1 MMTSTRALV
10 AVLVVILS
18 ALSFPVLDRVIAQ
31 VQLPQMPQ
39 IPEKGALVPPTT
51 PVITAPKPGVTL
63 APPITVKGT
72 TSGRAKVTVTATLQ
86 LRVPLTAIDSNL
98 AETTTNADAKGNWQ
112 VSLSYRIP
120 VRVSG
125 AEVVIKAVAANPVT
139 GQKSSEAQ
147 VIIKPRR

>member
-1 MMTSTRALV
+1 MTSARVLAVVLV
-10 AVLVVILS
+10 AVIIAWLY
-18 ALSFPVLDRVIAQ
+18 PVPGRVTAQ

-39 IPEKGALVPPTT
+39 IPEKGALVPPAT

-63 APPITVKGT
+63 APPITVRGT

-112 VSLSYRIP
+112 ASLSYRIP
-120 VRVSG
+120 VRVQG
-125 AEVVIKAVAANPVT
+125 AEVVIKAVAVNPVT
-139 GQKSSEAQ
+139 GQKSAEAQ
-147 VIIKPRR
+147 VVIKPRR

>member
-1 MMTSTRALV
+1 MRSARALV
-10 AVLVVILS
+10 VVFIAMMSAVTFP
-18 ALSFPVLDRVIAQ
+18 ALDYATAQ

-39 IPEKGALVPPTT
+39 IPENGALVPPAT
-51 PVITAPKPGVTL
+51 PVIVAPRPGATL

-86 LRVPLTAIDSNL
+86 LRVPLTAIDSRL

-112 VSLSYRIP
+112 VSLSYTIP
-120 VRVSG
+120 VRVTG

-139 GQKSSEAQ
+139 GQKSAEAQ
-147 VIIKPRR
+147 VVIKPRR